1 MKYRDTYVKINLNNI
16 EYNVRTLINKYNNYD
31 YYFGVAKADCYGHF
45 KVVDSIIKGGCNYLV
60 VAMLEE
66 ALNIR
71 EYNKNIPILCLGI
84 IPVEYLDLAFKN
96 NVTVTV
102 NSLDYANKLVNSKI
116 PVKVHIKLNTG
127 MNRLGIKDKNEFIDT
142 FNLLINNNIEV
153 EGIYTHIY
161 NSDNEVDTL
170 KQLDIYKEYVFS
182 IDRSKVKIFHACAS
196 DALINY
202 KKMDF
207 INGCRLG
214 IVMYGFSDKLDLKST
229 FSLHSKIIQ
238 INKLK
243 SGETLGYNAIYKANS
258 DELIGVVQ
266 IGYADGIIRKN
277 TGRYVYINDKKY
289 TIVGNIC
296 MDMLFVK
303 IDESVKVDDEVI
315 LLKDNEHIKYT
326 ADYLDTIVYEVI
338 CSISKRVP
346 RIYE

>member
-1 MKYRDTYVKINLNNI
+1 MRYRDTYVNVNLKNI
-16 EYNVRTLINKYNNYD
+16 EYNIKTIISKYNNYE
-31 YYFGVAKADCYGHF
+31 YYFGVVKADCYGHENIV
-45 KVVDSIIKGGCNYLV
+45 KAVINGGCNYLA

-71 EYNKNIPILCLGI
+71 EYNKEIPILCLGI
-84 IPVEYLDLAFKN
+84 IPIEYLDIAQNN
-96 NVTVTV
+96 NVTVTI
-102 NSLDYANKLVNSKI
+102 NSFDYANKLVDSKV

-127 MNRLGIKDKNEFIDT
+127 MNRLGIKEMKEFIDT
-142 FNLLINNNIEV
+142 FNLLINNNIEI

-161 NSDNEVDTL
+161 NSSVEKDSL
-170 KQLDIYKEYVFS
+170 KQLNLYKEFIDS
-182 IDRSKVKIFHACAS
+182 IDKSKVKIFHACAS
-196 DALINY
+196 DALTNY
-202 KKMDF
+202 QKMDF
-207 INGCRLG
+207 VNGCRLG
-214 IVMYGFSDKLDLKST
+214 IIMYGFNDKLALKST

-243 SGETLGYNAIYKANS
+243 CGETLGYNAIFKAN
-258 DELIGVVQ
+258 DDVLIGVVP

-289 TIVGNIC
+289 PIVGNIC

-303 IDESVKVDDEVI
+303 IDESVKIDDEVI

-326 ADYLDTIVYEVI
+326 ADYLDTIVYEVM

-346 RIYE
+346 RIYR